1 MEQYVKWPPPT
12 ERMIEQ
18 MQEQLF
24 REYGPFYHLST
35 KPLENGIIFQDD
47 EERRI
52 AMNWVAILSKEFNIE
67 VLAFALMSNH
77 FHFIVKGRLID
88 GLTFFRMLK
97 KRLSTF
103 FSRKGRTSVMDH
115 VDVDPNTPAI
125 TSLKQFRNEIA
136 YVIRNPYVARTDVN
150 PFAWP
155 WCSGYLYFNPF
166 LLAMDSQPVETLTF
180 RERREITR
188 SSDVNL
194 DPSFRVRNGMILPES
209 FVNYQLVE
217 QLFPHA
223 QKFAWWVLKNV
234 EAQIETAER
243 LGEKPFLNDDELFV
257 TTQQLARSLFTCD
270 GVKDLSIQQRK
281 VLAVN
286 IKTKWSASNGQVARM
301 AQLDPKT
308 VDEMF
313 PLAAKP
319 KY

>member
-1 MEQYVKWPPPT
+1 MEQYVKWPQPT
-12 ERMIEQ
+12 ERQIEL

-24 REYGPFYHLST
+24 RESGPFYHLST
-35 KPLENGIIFQDD
+35 KPLEKGVIFQDD

-52 AMNWVAILSKEFNIE
+52 AMNWIAILAKEFKIE

-77 FHFIVKGRLID
+77 FHFIIRGRLVD
-88 GLTFFRMLK
+88 GLTFFQMLK

-103 FSRKGRTSVMDH
+103 FSRRGRTGVLDK
-115 VDVDPNTPAI
+115 VDVDTDTPAI
-125 TSLKQFRNEIA
+125 SSLKQFRNEIA

-166 LLAMDSQPVETLTF
+166 LSDLDSKPVAALTF
-180 RERREITR
+180 REKREITR

-194 DPSFRVRNGMILPES
+194 DPSFSVRAGMITPES
-209 FVNYQLVE
+209 FVNYKLVE

-223 QKFAWWVLKNV
+223 QKFAWWVIKNV
-234 EAQIETAER
+234 EAQVETAER
-243 LGEKPFLNDDELFV
+243 LGEKPFLNDDEMFV
-257 TTQQLARSLFTCD
+257 TAQQLARSLFNCD

-281 VLAVN
+281 ELAVRLKN
-286 IKTKWSASNGQVARM
+286 KWRASNGQVARM
-301 AQLDPKT
+301 AQLDPLT
-308 VDEMF
+308 VDAMF

-319 KY
+319 KK